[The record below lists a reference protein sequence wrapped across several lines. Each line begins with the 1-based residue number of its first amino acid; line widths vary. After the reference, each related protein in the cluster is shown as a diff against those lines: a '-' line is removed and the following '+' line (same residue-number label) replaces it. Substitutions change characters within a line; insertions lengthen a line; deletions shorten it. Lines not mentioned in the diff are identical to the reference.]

1 MDWLTPEDA
10 SFLNI
15 EDDEHHMYGA
25 TTIIFEGPVPT
36 DDEIVALV
44 ESRLY
49 QVPRFR
55 QKIKEVPFNLGRP
68 VWVDD
73 EHFNLAYHLRRT
85 ALPAPGGDAQL
96 RKLKSRIQSQKMD
109 RTRPLWEWWI
119 VEGLEEGRWAII
131 HKTHHCIVDG
141 VGNIDLLSL
150 VFDTTPDAS
159 PPAPARSWYP
169 AREPTDSELVTEA
182 VKASLSS
189 PYEAGRRLLSAIRA
203 PRRNWEHATEL
214 VRGAASMT
222 KLVKSTAPTLNAPLT
237 PHRTWTW
244 TRTSMGD
251 VKAVRKVLGGTV
263 NDIVLANVTRGYR
276 DLLVSRGVDVGG
288 RIVRVMVPVSV
299 RTDDS
304 TEATGNAVSAVFADL
319 PVGLDDPIDR
329 LNAVRGQMDGLK
341 ESKQAVAG
349 EALTRLSGYAPPMLV
364 AQAARLLRR
373 VPTNSI
379 NAVVTNVPG
388 PRVPL
393 YYLGRKMVDALPCL
407 MLGTTMTTSIAIYS
421 YLDHLTYAIIADLDA
436 APDVEVLANG
446 IANGMAELVEA
457 VGIADEDARPA
468 RRARRKS

>member
-10 SFLNI
+10 SFLHV
-15 EDDEHHMYGA
+15 EDDTHHMYGC
-25 TTIIFEGPVPT
+25 TTIIFEGPIPT
-36 DDEIVALV
+36 DEEIRALV

-55 QKIKEVPFNLGRP
+55 QKIKEVPLHLGRP

-85 ALPAPGGDAQL
+85 ALPAPGGDAEL

-109 RTRPLWEWWI
+109 RTKPLWEWWI
-119 VEGLEEGRWAII
+119 VEGLEHGRWAIM

-150 VFDTTPDAS
+150 VFDTSPDA
-159 PPAPARSWYP
+159 PPPEPARPWYP
-169 AREPTDSELVTEA
+169 QREPSDSELVTEA
-182 VKASLSS
+182 LKVGLTS
-189 PYEAGRRLLSAIRA
+189 PYEAGRRVLNAVRA
-203 PRRNWEHATEL
+203 PRRNWDRATEL
-214 VRGAASMT
+214 MRGAASMT
-222 KLVKSTAPTLNAPLT
+222 NLVKSTAPTLNAPLT

-244 TRTSMGD
+244 TRTSMTD
-251 VKAVRKVLGGTV
+251 VKAVRRVLGGTV

-276 DLLVSRGVDVGG
+276 DLLVSRGVDVTG
-288 RIVRVMVPVSV
+288 RVVRVMVPVSV
-299 RTDDS
+299 RTGDS
-304 TEATGNAVSAVFADL
+304 PEATSNAVSAVFADL
-319 PVGLDDPIDR
+319 PVGLDDPVER
-329 LNAVRGQMDGLK
+329 LNAVRAQMDGLK

-349 EALTRLSGYAPPMLV
+349 EALTRLSGFAPPMLV
-364 AQAARLLRR
+364 AQAARLFRH
-373 VPTNSI
+373 VPINSI

-393 YYLGRKMVDALPCL
+393 YYLGRKMIDALPCL

-436 APDVEVLANG
+436 TPDIEVLADG
-446 IANGMAELVEA
+446 IAAGMVELA
-457 VGIADEDARPA
+457 AAAGLEDRDGAKARPSK
-468 RRARRKS
+468 RKA